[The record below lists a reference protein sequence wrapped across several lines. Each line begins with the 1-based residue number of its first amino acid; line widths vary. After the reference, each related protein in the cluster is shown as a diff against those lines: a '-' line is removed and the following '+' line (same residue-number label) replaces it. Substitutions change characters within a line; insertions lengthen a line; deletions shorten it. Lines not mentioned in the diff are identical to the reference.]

1 MQMKRFLA
9 PAFTFTLGIL
19 GFVAQGE
26 AEIFRFVA
34 PDGTI
39 HFTNVPTDARYKRF
53 VSPGATFSQFRRGS
67 VSHRARLYRLIDDTA
82 REYRVDPALI
92 RAVVKAESDYDPGAV
107 SSAGA
112 LGLMQLM
119 PGTAEDLEVRN
130 PLNPEENVRGGVQY
144 LRYLL
149 DRFQGNTTLALAAYH
164 AGEQNVDRHGG
175 VPPIEATQ
183 HYVKRVMAYH
193 TKYRNS
199 MPKPRK
205 EIYRVVLGDSVLYTS
220 HPQDLTR

>member
-1 MQMKRFLA
+1 MKGIFILA
-9 PAFTFTLGIL
+9 FAVFLGIPWCSAT
-19 GFVAQGE
+19 GR

-39 HFTNVPTDARYKRF
+39 HFSNVPTDARYKRF
-53 VSPGATFSQFRRGS
+53 ISPGTTFSQSRRDS
-67 VSHRARLYRLIDDTA
+67 LSHRAQLYRLIDDTA

-149 DRFQGNTTLALAAYH
+149 DRFEGNTTLALAAYH

-205 EIYRVVLGDSVLYTS
+205 AIYKVASDDGVLYTS
-220 HPQDLTR
+220 EPPEPTR

>member
-1 MQMKRFLA
+1 MKRFFVPILVIVL
-9 PAFTFTLGIL
+9 TIL
-19 GFVAQGE
+19 GSVASGK

-34 PDGTI
+34 PDGAV
-39 HFTNVPTDARYKRF
+39 HFSNVPTDARYKRF
-53 VSPGATFSQFRRGS
+53 VSPGTSFSQFRSSS
-67 VSHRARLYRLIDDTA
+67 VSHRARFYRLIDDTA

-130 PLNPEENVRGGVQY
+130 PFNPEENVRGGVQH

-149 DRFQGNTTLALAAYH
+149 DRFQGNTILAVAAYH

-193 TKYRNS
+193 KQYQTS
-199 MPKPRK
+199 MPKKPQK
-205 EIYRVVLGDSVLYTS
+205 AVYKVVSNDTVLYTS
-220 HPQDLTR
+220 QPPDPAR